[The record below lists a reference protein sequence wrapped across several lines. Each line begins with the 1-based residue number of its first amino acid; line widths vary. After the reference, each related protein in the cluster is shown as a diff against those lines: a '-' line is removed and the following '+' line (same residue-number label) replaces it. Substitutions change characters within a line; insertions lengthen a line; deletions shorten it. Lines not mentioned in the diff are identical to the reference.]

1 MPLEEQIKLLRAIEG
16 KVFRPVGANR
26 DFRTDVRVIA
36 ATNKDLE
43 EEVKKGNIRE
53 DLYYRLRVVTIMVP
67 PLRAHGEDIPAL
79 VEHVC
84 RLSAVPQ
91 GQPKSVSA
99 SALRRLQKYSWP
111 GNVRQLRAALE
122 NAVIMSEG
130 AAIP

>member
-1 MPLEEQIKLLRAIEG
+1 MPLEEQIKLLRAIEV

-79 VEHVC
+79 VEHF
-84 RLSAVPQ
+84 LPLFAAPQ
-91 GQPKSVSA
+91 GNPNTLSA
-99 SALRRLQKYSWP
+99 SALRRLH
-111 GNVRQLRAALE
+111 E
-122 NAVIMSEG
+122 
-130 AAIP
+130 